1 MAPGSSIR
9 NKSRK
14 GTAELTS
21 LRRQKWTRGKYK
33 NKLMD
38 EQTEWAHGGAAA
50 CLRVVWELVWTAHQY
65 ITEEKQRSLRFAARG
80 IQADE
85 HPNLDD
91 QKIHTHSLI
100 GPLTSE
106 RDTSQ
111 GVWVSQVVGPL
122 QKTTQ
127 HGLKCSRCWQMLKK
141 CVSRISPQFNVNRAI
156 KDESF
161 PSLLSA
167 NESIWGPYIPKPSW
181 EAIITALSP
190 PEALSLSTSDLSRL
204 WREGQS
210 KCVGNRRTPHVQR
223 KSQHFL
229 FSFPLLSPG
238 CFPALPTSL
247 PLCLALSLS
256 CNPVIVASSMFVHFC
271 GFGKIW
277 CFHCTV

>member
-1 MAPGSSIR
+1 MAPGSSVR

-14 GTAELTS
+14 RTAELTS
-21 LRRQKWTRGKYK
+21 LRRQKRTRGKYK

-50 CLRVVWELVWTAHQY
+50 CLRAAWELVWTVHQY
-65 ITEEKQRSLRFAARG
+65 ITEEKQRSLRFTPRG
-80 IQADE
+80 IQPDE
-85 HPNLDD
+85 HLTLD
-91 QKIHTHSLI
+91 QKIYIHSLI

-111 GVWVSQVVGPL
+111 GVRVSQVVGPL

-127 HGLKCSRCWQMLKK
+127 HGWKCGKCWQMLKK
-141 CVSRISPQFNVNRAI
+141 RVSRISPQFNDNRAI
-156 KDESF
+156 KDERF

-181 EAIITALSP
+181 EAIIPALSL

-247 PLCLALSLS
+247 PLCLAFPLS

-271 GFGKIW
+271 GFGKMW
-277 CFHCTV
+277 CFQRTV